1 MRVFNATKFFS
12 PISYPMEL
20 PLLYRNAQ
28 LWLQVLLNHF
38 CLEGCRL
45 VNHDGCIYELK
56 SFVDTLQI
64 ACVGLKMHHAWAIF
78 ASTEDYLSIFPHMTQ
93 LWQVILTLP
102 AGTTSCERGFSTQNL
117 IKFYGRCALNITTLD
132 ALMRIV
138 KVSLDF
144 EDIRERW
151 MSVKDRSF
159 QE

>member
-1 MRVFNATKFFS
+1 M
-12 PISYPMEL
+12 M
-20 PLLYRNAQ
+20 
-28 LWLQVLLNHF
+28 
-38 CLEGCRL
+38 
-45 VNHDGCIYELK
+45 DCIYELK

-132 ALMRIV
+132 ALMRIAMA
-138 KVSLDF
+138 KIPMESLDF
-144 EDIRERW
+144 EDIGERW
-151 MSVKDRSF
+151 MSVNDRRL